1 MIEAHLIIHTAQVST
16 PSGYDMD
23 RNPTYGTAVSVKC
36 RIVPK
41 NARGMTDVGA
51 VPEDSYIMLANE
63 AISIGQKVEWGT
75 KVLYVRKAW
84 PCYALDGTTPDHW
97 KAELV

>member
-1 MIEAHLIIHTAQVST
+1 MIAAHLIIHTATVYT
-16 PSGYDMD
+16 PTYDMD
-23 RNPTYGTAVSVKC
+23 RNPILGPGTEVPC

-51 VPEDSYIMLANE
+51 VPEDTYIMLANT
-63 AISIGQKVEWGT
+63 ALAIGQKVKWGS
-75 KVLYVRKAW
+75 KDLEIRKAW
-84 PCYALDGTTPDHW
+84 PCYALDGEHPHHW

>member
-1 MIEAHLIIHTAQVST
+1 MIAAHLIIHTATVYT
-16 PSGYDMD
+16 PTYDMD
-23 RNPTYGTAVSVKC
+23 RNPILGPGTEVPC

-51 VPEDSYIMLANE
+51 VPEDTYIMLANT
-63 AISIGQKVEWGT
+63 ALAIGQKVKWGS
-75 KVLYVRKAW
+75 KDLEIRKAW
-84 PCYALDGTTPDHW
+84 PCYALDGQHPDHW

>member
-1 MIEAHLIIHTAQVST
+1 MIAEHLMIHTATVST
-16 PSGYDMD
+16 PTGFDMD
-23 RNPTYGTAVSVKC
+23 RNPTYGTGTTVKC

-41 NARGMTDVGA
+41 DARGKTDVGA
-51 VPEDSYIMLANE
+51 VPEDAYIMLANE
-63 AISIGQKVEWGT
+63 TITVGQKVEWGG
-75 KVLYVRKAW
+75 KVLEIRKAW